1 MKSMILEMLF
11 MSKIQKIFFMVIWNL
26 GSVFLC
32 FIRFELLSILI
43 LLLTLALTPVVIKK
57 LDDTLIRIQNKYEKK
72 KHSEQSVFSIEGY
85 ITRKRNIHTQY
96 WPINSKVF
104 RQESQDGEEST
115 RHSLPPFLFL
125 PSRNTLHTDQVA
137 LPIRSARSQPLFMH

>member
-11 MSKIQKIFFMVIWNL
+11 MSKIQKIFLIVIWNL

-57 LDDTLIRIQNKYEKK
+57 LDDTLLRIQDKYEKK
-72 KHSEQSVFSIEGY
+72 KHSV
-85 ITRKRNIHTQY
+85 
-96 WPINSKVF
+96 
-104 RQESQDGEEST
+104 
-115 RHSLPPFLFL
+115 
-125 PSRNTLHTDQVA
+125 
-137 LPIRSARSQPLFMH
+137 

>member
-11 MSKIQKIFFMVIWNL
+11 MSKIQKIFLMVIWNL

-72 KHSEQSVFSIEGY
+72 NHSVQSGFSIEGY
-85 ITRKRNIHTQY
+85 ITRKILAFQ
-96 WPINSKVF
+96 SKVCP
-104 RQESQDGEEST
+104 QGDQNGEECI
-115 RHSLPPFLFL
+115 RHSLFLFPFPVIQKYASHR
-125 PSRNTLHTDQVA
+125 PSRTRNPFRT
-137 LPIRSARSQPLFMH
+137 PPNNR